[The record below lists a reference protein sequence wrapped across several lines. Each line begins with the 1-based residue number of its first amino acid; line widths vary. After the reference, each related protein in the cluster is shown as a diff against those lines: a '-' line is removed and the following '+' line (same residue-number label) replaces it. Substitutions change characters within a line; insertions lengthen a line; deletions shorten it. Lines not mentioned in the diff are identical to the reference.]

1 MSEFNVEAFVA
12 RLERM
17 GLKLTAVPLADG
29 RLRINRWR
37 MMQAAENTQQ
47 IQRLWASEIGD
58 NQARIDML
66 AAHLA
71 ALAPPGMT
79 TNRILVN
86 DATAAPTPAASEP
99 TAPSRPAPRSPATAN
114 RLASG

>member
-17 GLKLTAVPLADG
+17 GLKLTAVPMADG

-47 IQRLWASEIGD
+47 IQDLWTSQIGD

-66 AAHLA
+66 GAHLA
-71 ALAPPGMT
+71 ALVPPGVT
-79 TNRILVN
+79 ANCTLINH
-86 DATAAPTPAASEP
+86 AAAAPTPAASAP
-99 TAPSRPAPRSPATAN
+99 TAPSHPAP
-114 RLASG
+114 